1 VSTGG
6 PSDPVRR
13 TRIRWGT
20 GGGAIGLVV
29 GVVGG
34 LLVGGNLTVLGVGAV
49 DPLNAVGAVAAV
61 AGVVLTAIGQVMAHS
76 DRRSTRGKDERDRLE
91 RAESRARARA
101 EVHQHVRDDA
111 AAVVLEAFGGGGRTD
126 NVFVQCN
133 RVRVQ
138 LTNGSRLPIS
148 GVNVAIEPPVEF
160 PHLAGDRPLSLVA
173 GGSATWWQTTKP
185 FAIPADQADD
195 RPFLTRAAVVRFTL
209 EGRTWRTQSGI
220 PPELVLGAL
229 PDLYEENR

>member
-29 GVVGG
+29 GVIGG
-34 LLVGGNLTVLGVGAV
+34 PLVGGNLTVLAVG
-49 DPLNAVGAVAAV
+49 AVGAVAAV
-61 AGVVLTAIGQVMAHS
+61 AGVVLTATGQVMAHS
-76 DRRSTRGKDERDRLE
+76 DRRYTRGKDEMDRLK
-91 RAESRARARA
+91 RAQSRARARTEA
-101 EVHQHVRDDA
+101 HQHVRDDA

-133 RVRVQ
+133 QVRFQ

-185 FAIPADQADD
+185 FAIPADQAGD
-195 RPFLTRAAVVRFTL
+195 RPLLTRAAVATFTL

>member
-29 GVVGG
+29 GVIGG
-34 LLVGGNLTVLGVGAV
+34 LLVGGNLTVLGVGT
-49 DPLNAVGAVAAV
+49 VGAVAAV
-61 AGVVLTAIGQVMAHS
+61 AGVVLTATGQVMAHS

-101 EVHQHVRDDA
+101 EARQQVRDDA
-111 AAVVLEAFGGGGRTD
+111 ATVVVLAAFGGGGRTD

-133 RVRVQ
+133 QVRFQ

-148 GVNVAIEPPVEF
+148 GINLAIEPPVEF

-185 FAIPADQADD
+185 FAIPADQAGD
-195 RPFLTRAAVVRFTL
+195 RPLLTRAAVVTFTL
-209 EGRTWRTQSGI
+209 DGRTWRTQSGI

-229 PDLYEENR
+229 PDLD

>member
-29 GVVGG
+29 GVIGG
-34 LLVGGNLTVLGVGAV
+34 LLVGGNLTVLAVGAV
-49 DPLNAVGAVAAV
+49 GAVGAVAAV
-61 AGVVLTAIGQVMAHS
+61 AGVVLTATGQVMAHS
-76 DRRSTRGKDERDRLE
+76 DRRSTRGKDEMDRLE

-101 EVHQHVRDDA
+101 EVHQHVRADA

-126 NVFVQCN
+126 NVFVQCD
-133 RVRVQ
+133 RVRFQ

-185 FAIPADQADD
+185 FAIPADQAGG
-195 RPFLTRAAVVRFTL
+195 RPLLTRAATAPFSP
-209 EGRTWRTQSGI
+209 GRQW
-220 PPELVLGAL
+220 
-229 PDLYEENR
+229 

>member
-1 VSTGG
+1 
-6 PSDPVRR
+6 
-13 TRIRWGT
+13 
-20 GGGAIGLVV
+20 
-29 GVVGG
+29 
-34 LLVGGNLTVLGVGAV
+34 
-49 DPLNAVGAVAAV
+49 
-61 AGVVLTAIGQVMAHS
+61 
-76 DRRSTRGKDERDRLE
+76 LE
-91 RAESRARARA
+91 
-101 EVHQHVRDDA
+101 
-111 AAVVLEAFGGGGRTD
+111 GGRTD

-133 RVRVQ
+133 QVRVQ

-148 GVNVAIEPPVEF
+148 GINVAIEPPVEF

-185 FAIPADQADD
+185 FAIPADQAGD
-195 RPFLTRAAVVRFTL
+195 RPLLTRAAVVRFTL

>member
-1 VSTGG
+1 MSTGG

-13 TRIRWGT
+13 TRIHWGT

-29 GVVGG
+29 GVIGG
-34 LLVGGNLTVLGVGAV
+34 LLVGGHLTVLGVG
-49 DPLNAVGAVAAV
+49 AVGAVAAV

-76 DRRSTRGKDERDRLE
+76 DRCHTRSREGLDRLE

-101 EVHQHVRDDA
+101 EARQQVRDDG

-133 RVRVQ
+133 RVRFQ

-148 GVNVAIEPPVEF
+148 GINVAIEPLVEF
-160 PHLAGDRPLSLVA
+160 PRLAGDRPLSLVA

-185 FAIPADQADD
+185 FAIPADKAGD
-195 RPFLTRAAVVRFTL
+195 RSLLTRAAVVRFTL

>member
-29 GVVGG
+29 GVIGG

-49 DPLNAVGAVAAV
+49 GAVAAV
-61 AGVVLTAIGQVMAHS
+61 AGVVLTATGQGMAHS

-101 EVHQHVRDDA
+101 EAHRHVRGD

-133 RVRVQ
+133 QVRFQ

-148 GVNVAIEPPVEF
+148 GINVAIESPVEF

-185 FAIPADQADD
+185 FAIPADQAGD
-195 RPFLTRAAVVRFTL
+195 RPLLTRAAVVTSPSRAAPG
-209 EGRTWRTQSGI
+209 EHRVSSRPSWC
-220 PPELVLGAL
+220 
-229 PDLYEENR
+229 

>member
-1 VSTGG
+1 MSVTT
-6 PSDPVRR
+6 PPPWCWRPLE
-13 TRIRWGT
+13 
-20 GGGAIGLVV
+20 GGGL
-29 GVVGG
+29 
-34 LLVGGNLTVLGVGAV
+34 
-49 DPLNAVGAVAAV
+49 
-61 AGVVLTAIGQVMAHS
+61 
-76 DRRSTRGKDERDRLE
+76 
-91 RAESRARARA
+91 
-101 EVHQHVRDDA
+101 
-111 AAVVLEAFGGGGRTD
+111 TD

-133 RVRVQ
+133 QVRFQ

-148 GVNVAIEPPVEF
+148 GVDVAIEPPVEF

-185 FAIPADQADD
+185 FAIPADQAGD

>member
-29 GVVGG
+29 GVIGG

-49 DPLNAVGAVAAV
+49 GAVAAV
-61 AGVVLTAIGQVMAHS
+61 AGVVLTATGQGMAHS

-101 EVHQHVRDDA
+101 EAHRHVRGD

-133 RVRVQ
+133 QVRVQ

-148 GVNVAIEPPVEF
+148 GINVAIESPVEF

-185 FAIPADQADD
+185 FAIPADQAGD
-195 RPFLTRAAVVRFTL
+195 RPLLTRAAVVTSPSRAAPG
-209 EGRTWRTQSGI
+209 EHRVSSRPSWC
-220 PPELVLGAL
+220 
-229 PDLYEENR
+229 

>member
-29 GVVGG
+29 GVIGG
-34 LLVGGNLTVLGVGAV
+34 LLVGGHLTVLGVG
-49 DPLNAVGAVAAV
+49 AVGAVAAV
-61 AGVVLTAIGQVMAHS
+61 AGVVLTATGQVMAHS
-76 DRRSTRGKDERDRLE
+76 DRRYTRGKDERDRLE

-101 EVHQHVRDDA
+101 EAHQQVRADAA
-111 AAVVLEAFGGGGRTD
+111 AAVVLEAFGGGGLTD

-133 RVRVQ
+133 QLRFQ

-148 GVNVAIEPPVEF
+148 GINVAIEPPVEF

-185 FAIPADQADD
+185 FAIPADQAGD
-195 RPFLTRAAVVRFTL
+195 RPFLTRAAVVTFTL

>member
-29 GVVGG
+29 GVIGG
-34 LLVGGNLTVLGVGAV
+34 PLVGGNLTVLAVGAV
-49 DPLNAVGAVAAV
+49 GAVGAVAAV
-61 AGVVLTAIGQVMAHS
+61 AGVVLTATGQVMAHS
-76 DRRSTRGKDERDRLE
+76 DRRYTRGKDEMDRLK

-101 EVHQHVRDDA
+101 EAHQQVRGDA

-126 NVFVQCN
+126 NVFVQCD
-133 RVRVQ
+133 RVRFQ
-138 LTNGSRLPIS
+138 LSNGSRLPIS
-148 GVNVAIEPPVEF
+148 GINVAIEPLVEF
-160 PHLAGDRPLSLVA
+160 PHLVVDRPLSLVA

-185 FAIPADQADD
+185 FAIPADQAGD
-195 RPFLTRAAVVRFTL
+195 RALLTRAAVVTFTL

>member
-29 GVVGG
+29 GVIGG

-49 DPLNAVGAVAAV
+49 GAVAAV
-61 AGVVLTAIGQVMAHS
+61 AGVVLTATGQVMAHS
-76 DRRSTRGKDERDRLE
+76 DRRYTRGKDERDRLE

-101 EVHQHVRDDA
+101 EAHQQVRADAA
-111 AAVVLEAFGGGGRTD
+111 AAVVLEAFGGGGLTD

-133 RVRVQ
+133 QLRFQ

-148 GVNVAIEPPVEF
+148 GINVAIEPPVEF

-185 FAIPADQADD
+185 FAIPADQAGG
-195 RPFLTRAAVVRFTL
+195 RSLLTRAAVVTFTL

>member
-29 GVVGG
+29 GVIGG

-49 DPLNAVGAVAAV
+49 GAVAAV
-61 AGVVLTAIGQVMAHS
+61 AGVVLTATGQGMAHS
-76 DRRSTRGKDERDRLE
+76 DRRYTRGKDERDRLE

-101 EVHQHVRDDA
+101 EVHQHVRGD

-133 RVRVQ
+133 QVRVQ
-138 LTNGSRLPIS
+138 LTHGSRLPIS

-185 FAIPADQADD
+185 FAIPADQAGD
-195 RPFLTRAAVVRFTL
+195 RFLLTRAAVVTFTL

>member
-1 VSTGG
+1 VSAGG
-6 PSDPVRR
+6 SSDPVRR

-20 GGGAIGLVV
+20 GGGVIGLVV

-49 DPLNAVGAVAAV
+49 GAVAAV
-61 AGVVLTAIGQVMAHS
+61 AGVVLTATGQGMAHS
-76 DRRSTRGKDERDRLE
+76 GRRSTRGKDELGRLE
-91 RAESRARARA
+91 RAQSRARARA
-101 EVHQHVRDDA
+101 EVHQQVRADA

-148 GVNVAIEPPVEF
+148 GINVAIEPPVEF
-160 PHLAGDRPLSLVA
+160 SHLVGDRPLSLVA
-173 GGSATWWQTTKP
+173 GFSATWWQTTKP
-185 FAIPADQADD
+185 FAIPADQAGD
-195 RPFLTRAAVVRFTL
+195 RPFLTRAAVVTFTL